1 MRILAAPIAFALLSG
16 CAATTASPP
25 NAMPAATDT
34 YSVREGM
41 VNLINPP
48 ATTIWD
54 LQVEAMDDE
63 GNFDPVRMDAPTW
76 RSLSRA
82 ASALH
87 AEAQRMANAQS
98 YRAADP
104 DGTLGPAPQGT
115 DLAAIQARL
124 TANEAGY
131 RSFSRAFESQSAD
144 IVQAVEARNTQDLT
158 RLVNDMQP
166 TCKSCHDVFWYPEE
180 NE

>member
-25 NAMPAATDT
+25 SAAPAATDT
-34 YSVREGM
+34 YYVREGM
-41 VNLINPP
+41 VNRINPS
-48 ATTIWD
+48 ATAIWD

-63 GNFDPVRMDAPTW
+63 GNFDPSRMDAATW
-76 RSLSRA
+76 RSLSEA
-82 ASALH
+82 ARGLH
-87 AEAQRMANAQS
+87 SEAQRMAAAQS
-98 YRAADP
+98 YSAADP
-104 DGTLGPAPQGT
+104 DGSLGPAPEGT
-115 DLAAIQARL
+115 DLGAIQAHL

-131 RSFSRAFESQSAD
+131 RSFSRAFESQAAD
-144 IVQAVEARNTQDLT
+144 IVQAVQARNTQDLT

-180 NE
+180 YE

>member
-25 NAMPAATDT
+25 IATPAATDT

-41 VNLINPP
+41 VNRINPP
-48 ATTIWD
+48 ATSIWD

-63 GNFDPVRMDAPTW
+63 GNFDPARMDAATW

-87 AEAQRMANAQS
+87 AEAQRMSNAQT

-104 DGTLGPAPQGT
+104 GGSLGPAQEGT

-131 RSFSRAFESQSAD
+131 RSFSRAFESQAAD

-180 NE
+180 YE

>member
-1 MRILAAPIAFALLSG
+1 MRILAAPLAFAILSG
-16 CAATTASPP
+16 CAATTPSPP
-25 NAMPAATDT
+25 SATPAATDT

-41 VNLINPP
+41 VNRINPP
-48 ATTIWD
+48 ATSIWD

-63 GNFDPVRMDAPTW
+63 GNFDPARMDAATW

-87 AEAQRMANAQS
+87 AEAQRMANAQT

-104 DGTLGPAPQGT
+104 GGSLGPAPEGT

-131 RSFSRAFESQSAD
+131 RSFSRAFESQAAD

-180 NE
+180 YE

>member
-16 CAATTASPP
+16 CAATTASSPI
-25 NAMPAATDT
+25 ASPAAIDT
-34 YSVREGM
+34 YYVRDGM
-41 VNLINPP
+41 ANRINPP
-48 ATTIWD
+48 ATAIWD

-63 GNFDPVRMDAPTW
+63 GNFDAARMDVETW

-82 ASALH
+82 ARGLH
-87 AEAQRMANAQS
+87 SEAQRMAAAQS

-104 DGTLGPAPQGT
+104 DGSLGPAPEGT

-131 RSFSRAFESQSAD
+131 RSFSRAFESQAAD

-180 NE
+180 YE